1 MSSYPEA
8 LVIGALPRDVGA
20 GVRPV
25 AEWAFV
31 RWGVSI
37 SHGDLAVIKLTVYE
51 FKYGGA
57 LRGSGVE
64 LFVYG
69 AAYHLEAGPLEFV
82 CNEEPSV

>member
-1 MSSYPEA
+1 M
-8 LVIGALPRDVGA
+8 IGTLPSDVGA

-25 AEWAFV
+25 AEWTFV

-57 LRGSGVE
+57 LRRSGVE

-69 AAYHLEAGPLEFV
+69 AADHLEAGPFEFV
-82 CNEEPSV
+82 RDEEPSV